1 MKISNN
7 DNISS
12 EAIIKKEKACYAAQ
26 KKYKEKNKKI
36 SVLTK

>member
-12 EAIIKKEKACYAAQ
+12 EAIIKKEKACYMPHKRSIKRKI
-26 KKYKEKNKKI
+26 KK
-36 SVLTK
+36 